1 MSKKTIMAVIIITAL
16 LTSLT
21 ALTVACAQT
30 TPSVPEFTLKLV
42 DNSTVEFIIRNQPLA
57 TDTSNSNLTLFHQ
70 LRFKNHDSENYP
82 NIHSIDTYH
91 VQSTFTISLYPFYNT
106 ITGQLVDFQ
115 IQAIIGHYSDTYN
128 PNLNNFPGMPKGGY
142 EIVFDPVV
150 SSGWSNTE
158 TLNLTNG
165 AVSTFGS
172 PSITPSVSPTQQPTI
187 EPSQTPDR
195 PKVGDFAPVIIPA
208 SMIFL
213 GIIFVGLLVFFSKHR
228 RNK

>member
-1 MSKKTIMAVIIITAL
+1 MATIIITSF

-21 ALTVACAQT
+21 ALAVACAQT

-57 TDTSNSNLTLFHQ
+57 TDTSNSNLTLFYQ

-91 VQSTFTISLYPFYNT
+91 VQSTFTMSLYPFYNI

-115 IQAIIGHYSDTYN
+115 IQAITGHYSNTYN

-142 EIVFDPVV
+142 EIVFDPIV

-172 PSITPSVSPTQQPTI
+172 PTTTPSPSLTQQATT

-195 PKVGDFAPVIIPA
+195 PQIKDFAPVIIPA

-213 GIIFVGLLVFFSKHR
+213 GIVVVGLLVYFKKR
-228 RNK
+228 RG